1 MKKYLYIF
9 SIMLFFIFIPN
20 VRADEEVSVDI
31 TNAGEKVCIYTKSG
45 DAVIQGV
52 LHASGK
58 TLVFDIYRGP
68 DESIFNNELADTFN
82 TYTYAGVY
90 KFSDPCPKKICE
102 NFVNFSHS
110 VGLTNNLSCFGNWTY
125 TLTSEKKVTDVLNG
139 LDELLAYKYNGS
151 IKEGFERPKSIL
163 ESNCPSD
170 VAVFKLLKTAYSL
183 LKIIAP
189 IALVLFATI
198 DLAKAVVA
206 ADESAI
212 KKAQKHCL
220 KRIAAAVIVLLSFV
234 IVEMI
239 ISMASGG
246 SDVMGCVNEFFK

>member
-9 SIMLFFIFIPN
+9 SVMLFFIFVPN
-20 VRADEEVSVDI
+20 VRAEEEVPVDI
-31 TNAGEKVCIYTKSG
+31 SNTGEKVCVYTKSG
-45 DAVIQGV
+45 DSAIQGV
-52 LHASGK
+52 LHASGSK
-58 TLVFDIYRGP
+58 LVFDIYRGS
-68 DESIFNNELADTFN
+68 DESLFNDELIDTFN
-82 TYTYAGVY
+82 THTYAGVY

-102 NFVNFSHS
+102 SFFNSSHS

-125 TLTSEKKVTDVLNG
+125 TLTSEKKVTDFLNG
-139 LDELLAYKYNGS
+139 LDELLAYKYNGTIRS
-151 IKEGFERPKSIL
+151 DYKRPETIL
-163 ESNCPSD
+163 NGGCPSD

-183 LKIIAP
+183 LKIISP

-220 KRIAAAVIVLLSFV
+220 KRFAAAVIVLLSFV

-239 ISMASGG
+239 INMASGG
-246 SDVMGCVNEFFK
+246 SDIMGCVNEFLK